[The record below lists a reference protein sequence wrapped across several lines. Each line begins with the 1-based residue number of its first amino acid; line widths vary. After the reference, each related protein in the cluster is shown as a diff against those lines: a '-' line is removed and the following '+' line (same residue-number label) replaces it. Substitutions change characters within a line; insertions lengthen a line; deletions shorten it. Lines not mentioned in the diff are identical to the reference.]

1 MNPIFHLV
9 YVSNAS
15 DSLSYTDIRNIL
27 NSSRRNNAR
36 DNISGVLILREGYFL
51 QVLECDDEQ
60 KVRHLVNVIRNDDRN
75 TNLKVLIETHSERRL
90 FGDWSMAFLD
100 GDIEANTTK
109 DLLEFFEVCLDS
121 GINHKTLIMPLIRKF
136 RAAAPDFQ

>member
-1 MNPIFHLV
+1 MDSVFHLV
-9 YVSNAS
+9 YVSRAS

-51 QVLECDDEQ
+51 QVLEGDNEQ
-60 KVRHLVNVIRNDDRN
+60 SIRNLVNVIRNDDRN
-75 TNLKVLIETHSERRL
+75 KELKVLIETNSDRRL

-109 DLLEFFEVCLDS
+109 DLLDFFEACLDS
-121 GINHKTLIMPLIRKF
+121 GINHKTLIMPLVRRF
-136 RAAAPDFQ
+136 RAAAPNFQ